1 MEQSKDALDVIELQ
15 ELFDKINEEGM
26 VKDPNSTG
34 GPGVVSR
41 KTKNDYTRQEVSDLL
56 QYASKFVKAGKQIQS
71 FPFEQKWLNQIG
83 STMKEFMNLRKGD
96 PALDY
101 KEGEMQGDHHAKS
114 YGGHSGNKADK
125 GKASSDL
132 KGGGPGPV
140 RGSEMKKEY
149 NPNK

>member
-1 MEQSKDALDVIELQ
+1 MEQSKQAQDVIELQ
-15 ELFDKINEEGM
+15 ELLDKINEEGIEN
-26 VKDPNSTG
+26 PNKTS
-34 GPGVVSR
+34 GPGAVNR

-56 QYASKFVKAGKQIQS
+56 QYAQKFVSAGKQVESWPYGQ
-71 FPFEQKWLNQIG
+71 QWLNQVG
-83 STMKEFMNLRKGD
+83 STMKEFMKLRKGD

-101 KEGEMQGDHHAKS
+101 KEGEMQGDHHSKS
-114 YGGHSGNKADK
+114 YGAHDGRKADK
-125 GKASSDL
+125 GKASSDM